1 MHCGLG
7 LALELL
13 SSPSPPRPRWPRRTT
28 SASRPWR
35 PRALWTGSC
44 SASRAPPSCRAAC
57 LLRGGVSWPGS
68 TVNVTGGGDS
78 AFLRRGAS
86 ASAAAAPRERTTT
99 FSNYRRFAESLSSR
113 LHVTLRRLGF
123 VLAIFWRYVN
133 LYVCMHVWRLQC
145 LRCFDA
151 VGWAA
156 GRASGL

>member
-1 MHCGLG
+1 
-7 LALELL
+7 LAIT
-13 SSPSPPRPRWPRRTT
+13 TT
-28 SASRPWR
+28 STLAKKNHVGV
-35 PRALWTGSC
+35 A
-44 SASRAPPSCRAAC
+44 AVAPARSLDGQLQRQPGAAE
-57 LLRGGVSWPGS
+57 LQGGVSWPGS

-78 AFLRRGAS
+78 AFLRRGA
-86 ASAAAAPRERTTT
+86 AAAAAAAPRERTTT

-113 LHVTLRRLGF
+113 LYVTLRRLGF